1 VLQIIGGI
9 IQAIIILW
17 VVCWIG
23 YRSMLRRHNI
33 EVAKKE
39 SKTRNGRRKPVNKN
53 GKRRIDTRR
62 PPQVVRKTWEPE
74 YDDDSWL
81 N

>member
-1 VLQIIGGI
+1 
-9 IQAIIILW
+9 
-17 VVCWIG
+17 
-23 YRSMLRRHNI
+23 MLRRHNI